1 MKAEQARK
9 LADDQ
14 VDRLAK
20 ALEAGHSETMKTY
33 LAVMARFPRY
43 SFRNQLLI
51 ASQRPDA
58 TRVAGFRTW
67 QKLKRWVKRGEQGIV
82 IVAPMPLRRKDPPD
96 PDRDN
101 AFIAFK
107 AAHVFDVSQ
116 TDGEALPELGTVHGD
131 PAGYIDLLK
140 EEIAWRGI
148 SLRYAEDLQGADGAS
163 AGGTIILRESLS
175 PAEQFSV
182 LVHELAHEILHQGE
196 RKGQVPRRVRELEAE
211 AVAFVVSEAIG
222 LDTNTASADYI
233 QLYRGDVET
242 LTESLDAIQKTA
254 AAILEALM
262 PEEPRVAAAA

>member
-14 VDRLAK
+14 VDKLAK
-20 ALEAGHSETMKTY
+20 ALEAGHSETMRTY

-51 ASQRPDA
+51 ATQRPDA

-67 QKLKRWVKRGEQGIV
+67 QKLRRWVKRGETGIV
-82 IVAPMPLRRKDPPD
+82 IVAPMPLHRKDPTESEKD
-96 PDRDN
+96 D

-107 AAHVFDVSQ
+107 AAYVFDVSQ
-116 TDGEALPELGTVHGD
+116 TDGEPLPELGTVHGD
-131 PAGYIDLLK
+131 PAGYADLLK
-140 EEIAWRGI
+140 QEIAWRGI
-148 SLRYAEDLQGADGAS
+148 GLRYVDDLSGADGAS
-163 AGGTIILRESLS
+163 AGGTIILREGLS

-182 LVHELAHEILHQGE
+182 LVHELAHEMLHQGE

-211 AVAFVVSEAIG
+211 AVAFVVSGAIG

-233 QLYRGDVET
+233 QLYRGNVET

-262 PEEPRVAAAA
+262 PEESQPAAAA